1 VNVPGQRIRSIN
13 DRELNRDGQYV
24 LYWMIACRRTRWN
37 FALQRAVEMARELDR
52 PLLILEPLACD
63 YPHASDRLHTFIL
76 QGMAG
81 NLRTLSGKAL
91 TYYPYVESASG
102 KGKGLLAALSVQACL
117 VITDDFPSLFFSRL
131 TRSAGG
137 HLPMRLE
144 AVDGNGL
151 LPMRVAD
158 RAFPT
163 AYAFRRFLQKNL
175 PQHLMEWPED
185 DPLEGLKDTSTLAL
199 PRAITERWP
208 SAAPALQS
216 AGEFRLDKLPV
227 DHRVSP
233 AQIRGG
239 QDAAR
244 QRLTEFLDGKLDR
257 YTEHRNHPDLDA
269 TSGLSPYLHFG
280 HISSHEI
287 FSAIVSREDW
297 TPHDLSMRTDGKRS
311 GWWRM
316 SADAEAFLDQLV
328 TWRELGFNMCCFEP
342 DHYRDYGSLPD
353 WARKPLDDHRH
364 DSRLYCYTL
373 QQFADSQTHD
383 PLWNAAQ
390 NQLRREGIMHN
401 YLRMLWGKKI
411 IEWSATPK
419 QALEIM
425 IELNDRYA
433 LDGRDPNSYSGIF
446 WCLGRYDRAW
456 GPEREIFGKV
466 RYMSSD
472 NTRRK
477 VKLTRYLERYK

>member
-1 VNVPGQRIRSIN
+1 MKVPVQRIRLIN
-13 DRELNRDGQYV
+13 NRVFNPEGQYV

-37 FALQRAVEMARELDR
+37 FSLQRAVEVSVELSK
-52 PLLILEPLACD
+52 PLLILEPLDCD
-63 YPHASDRLHTFIL
+63 YPYASDRLHRFIL
-76 QGMAG
+76 QGMAD
-81 NLRTLSGKAL
+81 NLRALSGKAL
-91 TYYPYVESASG
+91 TYYPYVEPAPG
-102 KGKGLLAALSVQACL
+102 AGQGLLAALSAQACL
-117 VITDDFPSLFFSRL
+117 VITDDFPSLFFTRL
-131 TRSAGG
+131 LRSAGEL
-137 HLPMRLE
+137 LPIRLE

-158 RAFPT
+158 HPFPT

-185 DPLEGLKDTSTLAL
+185 DPLDGLEAPSRPFLTES
-199 PRAITERWP
+199 ITERWP
-208 SAAPALQS
+208 AATAELQQ
-216 AGEFRLDKLPV
+216 AGGFRLENLPV
-227 DHRVSP
+227 DHDVAPVR
-233 AQIRGG
+233 ARGG

-244 QRLTEFLDGKLDR
+244 QRLNGFLANKLGHYAED
-257 YTEHRNHPDLDA
+257 RNHPDLDA

-287 FSAIVSREDW
+287 FSVIVKQEGW
-297 TPHDLSMRTDGKRS
+297 APHNLSLRTDGRRS
-311 GWWRM
+311 GWWHM
-316 SADAEAFLDQLV
+316 SINAEAFLDQLI

-342 DHYRDYGSLPD
+342 ELYRSYKSLPE
-353 WARKPLDDHRH
+353 WARRTLDEHRC
-364 DSRLYCYTL
+364 DSRPYCYTL
-373 QQFADSQTHD
+373 QEFACAQTHD
-383 PLWNAAQ
+383 QLWNAAQ
-390 NQLRREGIMHN
+390 NQLRREGTLHN

-411 IEWSATPK
+411 LEWSASPE

-425 IELNDRYA
+425 LELNDRYA

-477 VKLTRYLERYK
+477 VKLKQYLEKYP

>member
-1 VNVPGQRIRSIN
+1 VKVPGQRISPIN
-13 DRELNRDGQYV
+13 NRGFNPDGQYV

-37 FALQRAVEMARELDR
+37 FALQRAVEVSAELSK
-52 PLLILEPLACD
+52 PLLILEPLDCD
-63 YPHASDRLHTFIL
+63 YPYASDRLHRFIL
-76 QGMAG
+76 QGMAD
-81 NLRTLSGKAL
+81 NLRALTGKAL
-91 TYYPYVESASG
+91 TYYPYVEPAPGASH
-102 KGKGLLAALSVQACL
+102 GLLAALSVQACL
-117 VITDDFPSLFFSRL
+117 VVTDDFPSFFFTRL
-131 TRSAGG
+131 IRSAGE
-137 HLPMRLE
+137 HLPMCLE

-185 DPLEGLKDTSTLAL
+185 DPLDGLQDSSTLAL
-199 PRAITERWP
+199 PGSITERWP
-208 SAAPALQS
+208 SAAPELQR
-216 AGEFRLDKLPV
+216 AGEFSLDNLPV
-227 DHRVSP
+227 DHDVAP
-233 AQIRGG
+233 TQISGG

-244 QRLTEFLDGKLDR
+244 QRLTGFLTNKLDC
-257 YTEHRNHPDLDA
+257 YTEDRNHPDLDA

-287 FSAIVSREDW
+287 FSAIVKQEGW
-297 TPHDLSMRTDGKRS
+297 TPHDLSLRTDGKRS

-316 SADAEAFLDQLV
+316 SINAEAFLDQLV

-342 DHYRDYGSLPD
+342 ELYRGYKSLPD
-353 WARKPLDDHRH
+353 WARRTLDEHRR
-364 DSRLYCYTL
+364 DSRPYCYTL
-373 QQFADSQTHD
+373 QEFASAQTHD
-383 PLWNAAQ
+383 LLWNAAQ
-390 NQLRREGIMHN
+390 NQLRRDGTLHN

-411 IEWSATPK
+411 LEWSASPE

-433 LDGRDPNSYSGIF
+433 LDGRDPSSYNGIF

-456 GPEREIFGKV
+456 GPERAIFGKV
-466 RYMSSD
+466 RYMSSE

-477 VKLTRYLERYK
+477 VKLKKYLEKYQ